1 MPLHSYFVFIA
12 FSFLIIAYI
21 AQYFRLKYSGLNF
34 VGTPSIENLY
44 FFSGKFA
51 IIITWALF
59 MVKAIFP
66 MLGYLFFPSWVSW
79 FAVIL
84 LFAGVAIITV
94 AMMNLGSS
102 YNVGLPGKQ
111 APLQTRGL
119 YRLSRNPLYL
129 GMILISCASCIYFLD
144 LINVSFTIYGMYMH
158 HKIILQEEA
167 YLGNQYGNEWLI
179 YRARVS
185 RYL

>member
-1 MPLHSYFVFIA
+1 
-12 FSFLIIAYI
+12 
-21 AQYFRLKYSGLNF
+21 
-34 VGTPSIENLY
+34 
-44 FFSGKFA
+44 
-51 IIITWALF
+51 
-59 MVKAIFP
+59 
-66 MLGYLFFPSWVSW
+66 MLGYLFLPVGFSW

-84 LFAGVAIITV
+84 LFAGVATISV
-94 AMMNLGSS
+94 AMMNLGNS
-102 YNVGLPGKQ
+102 YNIGLPGKQ
-111 APLQTRGL
+111 APLHTRGL

-129 GMILISCASCIYFLD
+129 GMSLISCASCIYFLD

-167 YLGNQYGNEWLI
+167 YLENQYGNEWLI